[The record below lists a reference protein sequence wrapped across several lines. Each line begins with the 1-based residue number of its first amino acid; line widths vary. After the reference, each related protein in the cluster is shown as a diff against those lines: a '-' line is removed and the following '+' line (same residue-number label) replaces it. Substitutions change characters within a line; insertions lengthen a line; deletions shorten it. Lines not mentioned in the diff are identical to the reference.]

1 MKPIIL
7 ILSITMSFHFALA
20 HGVHD
25 SGAVKPQKGGV
36 IQSLETIHVEFV
48 NMGKENFIYVF
59 NKDSKPKPLAT
70 KDYPVS
76 AKVILPKGGG
86 EEKIGLEAKES
97 HWVAKYDPKGIHRY
111 TFVLT
116 IEQGGHTDHLKFTVE
131 PKK

>member
-1 MKPIIL
+1 MKQIFFIL
-7 ILSITMSFHFALA
+7 TVMMSFQFASA

-25 SGAVKPQKGGV
+25 SGGVKPQKGGV

-48 NMGKENFIYVF
+48 NIGKEIFIYVF
-59 NKDSKPKPLAT
+59 NKDNPPKPLDT

-76 AKVILPKGGG
+76 AKVILPRKGG
-86 EEKIGLEAKES
+86 EEKVNLEAKES
-97 HWVAKYDPKGIHRY
+97 HWVAKYDPKGLHRY
-111 TFVLT
+111 TFELT